1 MDKVIRLTLEDITR
15 AKLQRDKDKL
25 TVKEIEVP
33 SLGKALLFK
42 RPTDEMI
49 LDYIEA
55 AGEDASPRN
64 MVRHY
69 EEIIYMCCEMLQNPE
84 LHEELEVVDPI
95 DTVKAFMDA
104 NDVLMVGDELCD
116 MNSLYHGYSEEVKNS

>member
-1 MDKVIRLTLEDITR
+1 MDKVTRLTLEDNTR

-25 TVKEIEVP
+25 TMKEIEVP

-95 DTVKAFMDA
+95 DTVPGSRPPAKRSGRR
-104 NDVLMVGDELCD
+104 LWP
-116 MNSLYHGYSEEVKNS
+116 SLQSSSAGFRRD